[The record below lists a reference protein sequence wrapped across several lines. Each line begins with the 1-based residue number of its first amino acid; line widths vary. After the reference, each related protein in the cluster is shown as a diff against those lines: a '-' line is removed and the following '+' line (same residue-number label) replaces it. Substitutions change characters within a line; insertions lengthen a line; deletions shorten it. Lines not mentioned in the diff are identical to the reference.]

1 MAKNRF
7 GFIQKKYRQP
17 DYEREVFGS
26 AWAHYKAGNG
36 KVFIVAAHTKK
47 FGSSEW
53 GGTIKGYEVCEQREQ
68 VYVLSVVPS
77 QKQAMEEL
85 EQLLAENAA

>member
-1 MAKNRF
+1 MAKNTF

-26 AWAHYKAGNG
+26 AKAYYKADNG
-36 KVFIVAAHTKK
+36 KVFIVAACTKK
-47 FGSSEW
+47 YGSSKW
-53 GGTIKGYEVCEQREQ
+53 GDTIKEYEVCEQREQ
-68 VYVLSVVPS
+68 VHVLRIVPS

>member
-1 MAKNRF
+1 MAKNIF

-26 AWAHYKAGNG
+26 AKAYYKAGNG
-36 KVFIVAAHTKK
+36 RELIVAACTKK
-47 FGSSEW
+47 YGSSQW
-53 GGTIKGYEVCEQREQ
+53 GADIKEYEVCEQREN
-68 VYVLSVVPS
+68 VHVLRIVTS

-85 EQLLAENAA
+85 EKLLTENAA

>member
-1 MAKNRF
+1 MATNRF

-36 KVFIVAAHTKK
+36 KVFIVAACTKK
-47 FGSSEW
+47 YGSSKW
-53 GGTIKGYEVCEQREQ
+53 GDTIKEYEVCEQREQ
-68 VYVLSVVPS
+68 VYVLRIVPS
-77 QKQAMEEL
+77 QKQAMKEL
-85 EQLLAENAA
+85 EQLLTENAA